1 MSSHE
6 ALRKRVETILDM
18 AVSTVS
24 SLAESFMSGVSLGS
38 ADDALNKDKTRTP
51 QEAGTP
57 DKIAAGEGDITMG
70 SGQKSAEKSKDEIE
84 EESSELTEQSD
95 DEGGLLEVHD

>member
-24 SLAESFMSGVSLGS
+24 SLSESFMSGVPVGN
-38 ADDALNKDKTRTP
+38 DDGVLNKDKA
-51 QEAGTP
+51 EASQKVGTP
-57 DKIAAGEGDITMG
+57 NKETEGADVAQ
-70 SGQKSAEKSKDEIE
+70 GQKWAGKSKDE

-95 DEGGLLEVHD
+95 DDGGMLEVHD

>member
-24 SLAESFMSGVSLGS
+24 SLAESFVSGVSTGS
-38 ADDALNKDKTRTP
+38 GGGVFQNKANTIQAVGTLNKDVGVS
-51 QEAGTP
+51 E
-57 DKIAAGEGDITMG
+57 DFTMG
-70 SGQKSAEKSKDEIE
+70 NDQKLAEKSKDEVE

-95 DEGGLLEVHD
+95 EEGGMLEVHG